1 MGASLLALDKSIYY
15 FIVNWL
21 PNKRS
26 NTLFKHGI
34 RRFDFRSCS
43 LAFVCLLI
51 YRAQLSAMET
61 SYKALNIGWDVADV
75 ILSHASL
82 ISAVFIA
89 FERFYVI
96 YWPLFRGPLGGIFFI
111 VIGVTLLK

>member
-1 MGASLLALDKSIYY
+1 MLNL
-15 FIVNWL
+15 
-21 PNKRS
+21 
-26 NTLFKHGI
+26 
-34 RRFDFRSCS
+34 
-43 LAFVCLLI
+43 
-51 YRAQLSAMET
+51 QLSAMET
-61 SYKALNIGWDVADV
+61 SYKALNIGWDVADA

-89 FERFYVI
+89 FERFHVI